1 MLHLSAKIA
10 FFVQFST
17 INFSIFLLKNSG
29 SKGGFSITATRFFL
43 CGCRCLLKIINFT
56 AKGLFS
62 MKYDVFI
69 SYSRKDFA
77 MVKKITDELGNAGYE
92 CWMEMD
98 KELWL

>member
-1 MLHLSAKIA
+1 MG
-10 FFVQFST
+10 
-17 INFSIFLLKNSG
+17 FLLQ
-29 SKGGFSITATRFFL
+29 RHDFFL
-43 CGCRCLLKIINFT
+43 CGCRCLLKIIDFAT
-56 AKGLFS
+56 KGLFS

-69 SYSRKDFA
+69 SYSRKDFT